1 MKITDV
7 MTNILGPGGLAS
19 SNRYQIAFQFTDN
32 SKLATAVGID
42 GIVQTPEIYDN
53 TAESLTRKAAK
64 LSYLADEVNIPGF
77 SVSTGDF
84 EGHLPGMNQKYA
96 HTKTYRDF
104 TITFLMDHRHLPYD
118 MLHKWAEFIFIPQS
132 TNGVSL
138 GLSGRA
144 RNNYV
149 LTNYYNDYTCNM
161 VIDKLERIDRG
172 QGAEQKPRIESRARS
187 SLYLYNVFPYLINDI
202 TVSNGPNQPLK
213 FQASFYFEYSEAVT
227 RD

>member
-42 GIVQTPEIYDN
+42 GIVQTPEIYED
-53 TAESLTRKAAK
+53 TSTSLTRKAAK

-118 MLHKWAEFIFIPQS
+118 MLHKWTEFIFIPQS

-161 VIDKLERIDRG
+161 VIDKLERTG
-172 QGAEQKPRIESRARS
+172 EQFQTGRESRARS

>member
-84 EGHLPGMNQKYA
+84 EGHFPGMNQKFA

-118 MLHKWAEFIFIPQS
+118 MLHKWTEFIFIPQS

-161 VIDKLERIDRG
+161 VIDKLERTDRG
-172 QGAEQKPRIESRARS
+172 QSRAMS

-213 FQASFYFEYSEAVT
+213 FQASFYLEYYEAVT

>member
-42 GIVQTPEIYDN
+42 GVVQTPEIYEN
-53 TAESLTRKAAK
+53 TEESLTRKAAK

-84 EGHLPGMNQKYA
+84 EGHLPGMNQKFA

-118 MLHKWAEFIFIPQS
+118 MLHKWAELIFPPQS
-132 TNGVSL
+132 TNGVST

-161 VIDKLERIDRG
+161 AIDKLERTEAKKTG
-172 QGAEQKPRIESRARS
+172 ARS